1 MHCEN
6 KGERDE
12 TNLVAGT
19 EERRRIVSVEPEGKG
34 SRFALVYVQTRGE
47 RGTL

>member
-1 MHCEN
+1 MLCEN
-6 KGERDE
+6 KGLREE
-12 TNLVAGT
+12 TNLVTGT
-19 EERRRIVSVEPEGKG
+19 EERRHIVSVRPEGKG